1 MQIRTQDLLSDEAVG
16 TVVKALEAHR
26 EDIEQ
31 GAPVEV
37 QTDVMRPRIL
47 LADDYPGMLTALTR
61 LLELDHDIVGCVAD
75 GDAALEAAVRLVPDV
90 VVLDLN
96 IPNGN
101 GLETCQKITH
111 AIPQTK
117 VIVLTAVHDE
127 HVRERALAMGASAF
141 VEKQADMNHL
151 LSAIRAACR

>member
-1 MQIRTQDLLSDEAVG
+1 MIGSVS
-16 TVVKALEAHR
+16 
-26 EDIEQ
+26 
-31 GAPVEV
+31 P
-37 QTDVMRPRIL
+37 DVMRPRIL

-61 LLELDHDIVGCVAD
+61 LLGLDHDIVGSVAD
-75 GDAALEAAVRLVPDV
+75 GEAALEAAVRLVPDV

-96 IPNGN
+96 IPNAN

-117 VIVLTAVHDE
+117 VIVLTAVHDKDVKE
-127 HVRERALAMGASAF
+127 KALAMGACAF